1 MKAGQRG
8 RVGIISSSKADLSA
22 SRYYTRFVFESVGGG
37 HPVYVIGFFPFQ
49 HDAIIIEGSALVD
62 SRRNESSRPLRE
74 ILGGAN

>member
-1 MKAGQRG
+1 MTTP
-8 RVGIISSSKADLSA
+8 IIFEDSGCAERFNAPPVAIHFTIPA
-22 SRYYTRFVFESVGGG
+22 SEYYGKSYG
-37 HPVYVIGFFPFQ
+37 GFFPFQ